1 MPRPIK
7 RRVAFISCEPD
18 SQEPLSFR
26 GKLKTI
32 REISSIRLR
41 ELGLEPTIYRPLKD
55 ISDFP
60 DLGKIGG
67 VVVGGSKLSLHDLEK
82 NDWMKKLL
90 DFIQRAHG
98 NVPVLGLCF
107 GHQAVGISFGSKL
120 KKFNSTI
127 GCEVGFSEV
136 MRTAESAK
144 DPLIGESPAIFDALF
159 SHFDYLATESPNFTV
174 LLRSTNPENHSI
186 QAFKVDDSTWGLQFH
201 PEYTTGV
208 VRDLVHARQKILEP
222 IIDVDLALF
231 GLCRIH
237 RADTAPLRNF
247 ANFMRRD

>member
-1 MPRPIK
+1 MSRPIK

-60 DLGKIGG
+60 ELGKTGGIVIGG
-67 VVVGGSKLSLHDLEK
+67 SRLSLHDREQ
-82 NDWMKKLL
+82 NEWMKKLL
-90 DFIQRAHG
+90 DFIQSAHG
-98 NVPVLGLCF
+98 KVPILGLCF

-120 KKFNSTI
+120 KKFNSNI

-136 MRTAESAK
+136 MRTPESK
-144 DPLIGESPAIFDALF
+144 QDYLLGESPEIFDALF
-159 SHFDYLATESPNFTV
+159 SHFDYLATESPHFTV
-174 LLRSTNPENHSI
+174 LLRSTNPENASI
-186 QAFKVDDSTWGLQFH
+186 QAFRAGDSTWGLQFH

-231 GLCRIH
+231 GLCRVH
-237 RADTAPLRNF
+237 RTDTAPLRNF

>member
-1 MPRPIK
+1 MRLQIK
-7 RRVAFISCEPD
+7 RRVAVISCEPD

-26 GKLKTI
+26 GKSKTI
-32 REISSIRLR
+32 REITAIRLR
-41 ELGLEPTIYRPLKD
+41 ELGLEPIIHRPLND

-60 DLGKIGG
+60 AIGKIGG
-67 VVVGGSKLSLHDLEK
+67 IVIGGSKLSLHDLEK

-90 DFIQRAHG
+90 DFIQRAHEK
-98 NVPVLGLCF
+98 VPILGLCF

-120 KKFNSTI
+120 EKFNSTI

-136 MRTAESAK
+136 MRTSESSN
-144 DPLIGESPAIFDALF
+144 DPLLGESPAMFDALF
-159 SHFDYLATESPNFTV
+159 SHFDYLATESPHFTV
-174 LLRSTNPENHSI
+174 LLRSTNLENHSI
-186 QAFKVDDSTWGLQFH
+186 QAFRAGDSTWGLQFH

-222 IIDVDLALF
+222 IIDVDSVLF

-247 ANFMRRD
+247 VNFMARD